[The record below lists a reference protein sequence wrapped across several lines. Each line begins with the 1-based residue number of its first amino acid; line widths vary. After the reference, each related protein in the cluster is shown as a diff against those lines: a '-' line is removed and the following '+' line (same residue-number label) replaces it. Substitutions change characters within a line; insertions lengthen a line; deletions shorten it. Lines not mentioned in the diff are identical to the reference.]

1 MKWAIYLVLVVGPA
15 GAQSVHVNHLHETSM
30 RSVEYYAAAYRV
42 PVELVEAIIDEESG
56 WNSYAVSSNGAAG
69 IMQLMPETAIRFRVH
84 NRFRVDENI
93 RGGVAYLAWL
103 RERFGG
109 DLRLVTAAYYV
120 GEAPIDARRLAYSS
134 ADVQGYVKRVARRY
148 RFRRLLAA
156 GSSQSGRSE
165 NLR

>member
-1 MKWAIYLVLVVGPA
+1 MKWAICLVLLVGA
-15 GAQSVHVNHLHETSM
+15 GSAQTVDVNYLHETSM
-30 RSVEYYAAAYRV
+30 RSVEHYAGAFRV
-42 PVELVEAIIDEESG
+42 PIELIEAIIDEESG
-56 WNSYAVSSNGAAG
+56 WNPYAVSNKGAAG

-103 RERFGG
+103 IERFGG

-120 GEAPIDARRLAYSS
+120 GETPIDARRLAYSS
-134 ADVQGYVKRVARRY
+134 TDVQGYVKRVARRY
-148 RFRRLLAA
+148 RSRRLLAA

-165 NLR
+165 KLR

>member
-1 MKWAIYLVLVVGPA
+1 MKWSVCLVLLA
-15 GAQSVHVNHLHETSM
+15 AAARAQTVDVNHLHETSM

-56 WNSYAVSSNGAAG
+56 WNPYAVSSKGAAG
-69 IMQLMPETAIRFRVH
+69 IMQLMPETAFRFSVH
-84 NRFRVDENI
+84 DRFSVNENV

-103 RERFGG
+103 NNRFGS

-148 RFRRLLAA
+148 RSRRLLAA
-156 GSSQSGRSE
+156 GSSQSCRRE